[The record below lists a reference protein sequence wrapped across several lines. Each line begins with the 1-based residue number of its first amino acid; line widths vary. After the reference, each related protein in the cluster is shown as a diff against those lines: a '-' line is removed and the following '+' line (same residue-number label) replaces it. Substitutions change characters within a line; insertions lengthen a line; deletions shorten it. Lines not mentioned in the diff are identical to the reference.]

1 MCQKIIKI
9 MNRYSCLSL
18 NNESLVVYDKK
29 YHLQVHLDNR
39 AFKTVNKE
47 MTDHLDENLFED

>member
-1 MCQKIIKI
+1 

-18 NNESLVVYDKK
+18 NNESLVIYDKK